1 MAINLAT
8 KFNGYVDEK
17 FATESKTS
25 LVTNQDFDW
34 TGAHTVKVYKVST
47 AAMGDYD
54 RAGAGVEITSEV
66 DGETVTQTVFP
77 SRFGPIQGL
86 NATTEEFTLNNDKSF
101 TFAVDKLDNDETLQ
115 AVEAASALERQLR
128 EVVIPMIDSY
138 VFGVLATNAGTKPDA
153 VVLTADNIM
162 DKILAASNALD
173 DAEVPETERVL
184 VVTPDTYMLMKK
196 SGDIIMDTEIG
207 QNMRLKGIVSN
218 LDGAFVMKVP
228 ASRLPENFGFMLVHP
243 CACVAPKKL
252 EDYRIH
258 TDPPGISGDLVEGR
272 VCFDAFVLD
281 NKVKAV
287 YYQEK
292 AAAQQSN
299 DNQGGD

>member
-1 MAINLAT
+1 MSISLVT
-8 KFNGYVDEK
+8 KFQPYVDEK
-17 FATESKTS
+17 FSTESKTS
-25 LVTNQDFDW
+25 LVTNKDFDW

-47 AAMGDYD
+47 ANMNDYD
-54 RAGAGVEITSEV
+54 RAGAGIEITSEV

-86 NATTEEFTLNNDKSF
+86 NATTEEFTLNKDRAF

-128 EVVIPMIDSY
+128 EIVIPEIDAY
-138 VFGVLATNAGTKPDA
+138 VYNVLCTNAGTKPEA
-153 VVLTADNIM
+153 IVLTADNIM
-162 DKILAASNALD
+162 DNIMAANNELD
-173 DAEVPETERVL
+173 NAEVPETERVL
-184 VVTPDTYMLMKK
+184 IVTPATYLLMKK
-196 SGDIIMDTEIG
+196 SNDIVMETEIG
-207 QNMRLKGIVSN
+207 QDMRLKGVIAN
-218 LDGAFVMKVP
+218 LDGALVVKVP
-228 ASRLPENFGFMLVHP
+228 ANRLPENFGFMLVHH

-272 VCFDAFVLD
+272 VCYDAFVLD
-281 NKVKAV
+281 NKVKAI

-292 AAAQQSN
+292 TAAQQSN
-299 DNQGGD
+299 DNQGGE